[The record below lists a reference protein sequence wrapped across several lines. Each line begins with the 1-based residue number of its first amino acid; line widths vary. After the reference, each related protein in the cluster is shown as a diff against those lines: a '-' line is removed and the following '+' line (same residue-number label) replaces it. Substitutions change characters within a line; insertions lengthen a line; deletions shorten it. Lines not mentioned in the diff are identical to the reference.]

1 MSEADFEVTFYAEC
15 YKEKRRAL
23 QICLTSLH
31 MAKKLGNHDCAFNGV
46 AKIFVFF
53 ALSNSCSPFPS
64 LLFPGY
70 RNLLYSIV
78 VISI

>member
-1 MSEADFEVTFYAEC
+1 VSAQKNTKIGEVIKYVDSLYTLSQYIMSEADFEVTFYAEC

-46 AKIFVFF
+46 ARIFVFF
-53 ALSNSCSPFPS
+53 LH
-64 LLFPGY
+64 
-70 RNLLYSIV
+70 
-78 VISI
+78 